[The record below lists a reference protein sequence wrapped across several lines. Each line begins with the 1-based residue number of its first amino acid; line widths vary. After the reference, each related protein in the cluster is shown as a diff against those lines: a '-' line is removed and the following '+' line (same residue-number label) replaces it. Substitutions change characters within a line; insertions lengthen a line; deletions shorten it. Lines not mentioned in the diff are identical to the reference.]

1 MDREKLMDTLI
12 PQAWEAAKNA
22 YVPYSSFQVGAAL
35 LTKSG
40 VVYPG
45 CNIENSAYGPS
56 NCAERTAVFS
66 AVARGERE
74 FAAIAVVGK
83 FTDGSPAGGDGFAYP
98 CGVCRQVL
106 AEFCS
111 PKDFLVL
118 LENAQGE
125 RKALT
130 LGELLPYGFVLKD
143 CTGGV
148 LL

>member
-35 LTKSG
+35 LTAEG
-40 VVYPG
+40 EIYQG
-45 CNIENSAYGPS
+45 CNVENASYGVS
-56 NCAERTAVFS
+56 CCAERTAVFS

-143 CTGGV
+143 
-148 LL
+148 

>member
-83 FTDGSPAGGDGFAYP
+83 FPDGSPAGGDGFAYP

-143 CTGGV
+143 
-148 LL
+148 

>member
-22 YVPYSSFQVGAAL
+22 YVPYSGFRVGAAL

-83 FTDGSPAGGDGFAYP
+83 FADGTPAGGDGFAYP

-111 PKDFLVL
+111 PEDFLVL

-130 LGELLPYGFVLKD
+130 LGELLPYGFVLR
-143 CTGGV
+143 G
-148 LL
+148 

>member
-45 CNIENSAYGPS
+45 CNIENSAPTV
-56 NCAERTAVFS
+56 CAERTAVFS

-143 CTGGV
+143 GV

>member
-22 YVPYSSFQVGAAL
+22 YVPYSGFRVGAAL
-35 LTKSG
+35 LTKGG

-83 FTDGSPAGGDGFAYP
+83 FADGTPAGGDGFAYP

-111 PKDFLVL
+111 PEDFLVL

-130 LGELLPYGFVLKD
+130 LGELLPYGFVLRD
-143 CTGGV
+143 
-148 LL
+148 